1 MPLKAA
7 VERTVKECIEEDI
20 LADFLR
26 KNRAEVIAMSIFE
39 YNQKEEEEL
48 LRREEYEAGAEME
61 RKNTEKER
69 KRADSAEKRAD
80 LAEREIRRLQEKLAL
95 LRSK

>member
-1 MPLKAA
+1 
-7 VERTVKECIEEDI
+7 
-20 LADFLR
+20 
-26 KNRAEVIAMSIFE
+26 MSIFE

-69 KRADSAEKRAD
+69 KRADLEKKRAD
-80 LAEREIRRLQEKLAL
+80 LAEREVLRLKEKLAL
-95 LRSK
+95 LQ